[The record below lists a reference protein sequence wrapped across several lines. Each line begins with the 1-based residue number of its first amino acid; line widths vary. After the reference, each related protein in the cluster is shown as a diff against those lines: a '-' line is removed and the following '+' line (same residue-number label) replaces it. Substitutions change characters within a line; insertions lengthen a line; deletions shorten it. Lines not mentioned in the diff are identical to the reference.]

1 MIGADMIAKLD
12 ALHAAGNFYGL
23 TIWPTKNGYQVN
35 LATSAPNSWR
45 IRRADTPSEGLALVL
60 AMDFMDED
68 RPRASAEL
76 LGEAEMLAPPDIDE
90 PPLPDEAHDEAGIF
104 D

>member
-1 MIGADMIAKLD
+1 MSPADMIAKLD
-12 ALHAAGNFYGL
+12 ALHAAGNFFGL
-23 TIWPTKNGYQVN
+23 TIWPTKDGYQVN

-60 AMDFMDED
+60 AMDFMDDD

-76 LGEAEMLAPPDIDE
+76 LGESEIIAPRDF
-90 PPLPDEAHDEAGIF
+90 DEAALPAEAHEEPGIF